1 MRVTQLW
8 QRFSSRE
15 RMLVGAA
22 LVALLAVAFRYGVI
36 GPYLAYKEQV
46 EENIVQEL
54 QRIEKSLKQISRG
67 PQVERRVVVLR
78 QRYQGIV
85 SRLIP
90 GETPSLAAAHLQER
104 LQGLA
109 SQSGLEIVTTQVM
122 RDEAVREF
130 HKVSVQLTLRG
141 ETSAFADFLA
151 AVEYDSWWLT
161 VATLDIRAYPVMQQF
176 GREVAP
182 RPLTVTMEVGGFM
195 QESAPAAAA
204 TEDRRRQTADGGQWS
219 AVIPR
224 LRATPSTS
232 LRVGTVGK

>member
-22 LVALLAVAFRYGVI
+22 LVALLAVGFRYGVV

-46 EENIVQEL
+46 EGSIVQEL

-67 PQVERRVVVLR
+67 PQAEHWVAMLH

-104 LQGLA
+104 LQRLA

-122 RDEAVREF
+122 RDEVVGEF
-130 HKVSVQLTLRG
+130 HKISVQLTLRG
-141 ETSAFADFLA
+141 EMLAFADFLT

-161 VATLDIRAYPVMQQF
+161 VTTLDIRAYYAMQQL
-176 GREVAP
+176 GQRAAP

-195 QESAPAAAA
+195 QEGA
-204 TEDRRRQTADGGQWS
+204 
-219 AVIPR
+219 
-224 LRATPSTS
+224 L
-232 LRVGTVGK
+232 LRVGTAGE

>member
-1 MRVTQLW
+1 VC
-8 QRFSSRE
+8 
-15 RMLVGAA
+15 
-22 LVALLAVAFRYGVI
+22 FRYGVV

-46 EENIVQEL
+46 EGSIVQEL

-67 PQVERRVVVLR
+67 PQAEHWVAMLH

-104 LQGLA
+104 LQRLA

-122 RDEAVREF
+122 RDEVVGEF
-130 HKVSVQLTLRG
+130 HKISVQLTLRG
-141 ETSAFADFLA
+141 EMLAFADFLT

-161 VATLDIRAYPVMQQF
+161 VTTLDIRAYYAMQQL
-176 GREVAP
+176 GQRAAP

-195 QESAPAAAA
+195 QEGA
-204 TEDRRRQTADGGQWS
+204 
-219 AVIPR
+219 
-224 LRATPSTS
+224 L
-232 LRVGTVGK
+232 LRVGTAGE